1 MHRSWHE
8 AWTAKEK
15 AIRARMVKTCERLEQ
30 SSKELAPLREGDTVF
45 IQNQNAASRNPNKWD
60 REGTVIQTGENDQ
73 YLVRVHGTGRVT
85 LRNRRFLRRFTLRSS
100 ELGDCTPPPGS
111 MQVSSIPKGNGFSQ
125 HDSAEEPRPIPQQGT
140 ARTVQPT
147 DDHASHP
154 NVMPSSTQPMS
165 GPAPCLNA
173 PHPIAPHSQQPALA
187 PEAVFTL
194 QPTAVADTQPS
205 VSCAPYAR
213 APELVCTPQLDG
225 VGKRSAATSTPDSIH
240 HPRQSARAQPARLV
254 YDASTGKHVP
264 PCNAPPCTK

>member
-1 MHRSWHE
+1 MPHRK
-8 AWTAKEK
+8 TRTNGTEK
-15 AIRARMVKTCERLEQ
+15 
-30 SSKELAPLREGDTVF
+30 
-45 IQNQNAASRNPNKWD
+45 
-60 REGTVIQTGENDQ
+60 GTVIQTGENDQ

-154 NVMPSSTQPMS
+154 NVMPLSTQPMS

-173 PHPIAPHSQQPALA
+173 PHPIAPHSQQPAL
-187 PEAVFTL
+187 
-194 QPTAVADTQPS
+194 
-205 VSCAPYAR
+205 
-213 APELVCTPQLDG
+213 
-225 VGKRSAATSTPDSIH
+225 
-240 HPRQSARAQPARLV
+240 HPRQS
-254 YDASTGKHVP
+254 S
-264 PCNAPPCTK
+264 PCNQLPSRIHSRVCPVLHTQEHLN